1 MQAWN
6 LVWRFFYMY
15 VFNKDPG
22 QPKIQDGNH
31 SSRWLP
37 QKYEICQV
45 SIKSLISSP
54 YFQIWVTLDV
64 NHCRYV
70 VYIPCRMKG
79 TWDYCLNLSQKWKKW
94 SLASLKSNTN
104 IMPQFSFWK
113 CISKY
118 IFAFPTSKNM
128 LYKRISYIIYGCT
141 NINRLYHGWRLY
153 IPGIVTRDSVL
164 SRDPEGRGTIQVEG
178 DYTRDVQPPP
188 IGITFLYHA

>member
-141 NINRLYHGWRLY
+141 NIYLYR
-153 IPGIVTRDSVL
+153 
-164 SRDPEGRGTIQVEG
+164 GRGGVHWTTQVYWTTPLLELATIWGKWFWCHLV
-178 DYTRDVQPPP
+178 
-188 IGITFLYHA
+188 TFSALTEEVFFWA